1 MSFNVAIPLLSL
13 IVAILALVIPVCLQ
27 IKSNKREKAR
37 EKDRLREQRE
47 AKISIE
53 TDYEGGFYYLVIK
66 NYGQAQAKNVR
77 IILDDIPI
85 SSKCVVNLPEEAV
98 TIFPNGQ
105 LKLRIIKKASTC
117 RVCWDD
123 ASGVDKSIYSVL
135 SWTRPWPGASNSVG
149 IGEDE
154 DKNKVFDPLTDN
166 F

>member
-1 MSFNVAIPLLSL
+1 MSFSWL
-13 IVAILALVIPVCLQ
+13 IDMINVCLQ

-47 AKISIE
+47 AKMSIE

-85 SSKCVVNLPEEAV
+85 SSKCVVNPPKEAV
-98 TIFPNGQ
+98 MIFPGNQ
-105 LKLRIIKKASTC
+105 IKLRIVKKVSAC

-123 ASGVDKSIYSVL
+123 ASGVGESIYSAL
-135 SWTRPWPGASNSVG
+135 SWTRPWPGASNSVD
-149 IGEDE
+149 IDEEEDE
-154 DKNKVFDPLTDN
+154 NKVFDPLIDN